1 MMANTFSK
9 IYIHIVFS
17 VKGRENLIRTNWK
30 DELYKYI
37 CGIVNGNKQKVYAI
51 GGMPDHIHLLI
62 SIKPDISVS
71 ELVKDIK
78 INSTKWIN
86 IKNMVP
92 GKFQWQEGF
101 GAFSYAHSQLD
112 VVINYINNQEQHHS
126 RKSFKDEYL
135 EMLEKFKIEF
145 DDQYLFEWIM

>member
-1 MMANTFSK
+1 MANTFSK